1 MGQDP
6 GEIREQIEQ
15 TRERMS
21 ENVDALSYKANVPAR
36 AKESI
41 TKKARGV
48 KAKITGTSSQISDA
62 TPDAQQVKQ
71 AGRQTVGIVEENPL
85 GLVIGA
91 AEVKETAQNT
101 THQHAE
107 ELKSRAHEGVQQVT
121 DSAPR

>member
-62 TPDAQQVKQ
+62 TPDAQQVKH

-91 AEVKETAQNT
+91 AAIGFLAGMLIPPSDVE
-101 THQHAE
+101 HQRLGPMAD
-107 ELKSRAHEGVQQVT
+107 Q
-121 DSAPR
+121 